1 MPTDYP
7 PHSIDSA
14 NFALISTNFQKNP
27 KVLLA
32 DATDTSQQKAALTS
46 AAR

>member
-7 PHSIDSA
+7 SHSIDSA

-32 DATDTSQQKAALTS
+32 NAAHTFLQTAALTG